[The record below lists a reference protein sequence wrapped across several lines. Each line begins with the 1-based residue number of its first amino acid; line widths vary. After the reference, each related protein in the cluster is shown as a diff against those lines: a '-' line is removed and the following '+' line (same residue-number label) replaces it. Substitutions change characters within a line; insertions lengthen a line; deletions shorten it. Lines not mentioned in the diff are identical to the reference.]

1 MRYAICDSFNL
12 FLFWYLFQ
20 GSPKNVPK
28 AIELY
33 EAAVKDELPDA
44 QFHLGVMLDQ
54 GRDVRLNIVI
64 QFASFH
70 FPRVSLRLVLFRHL

>member
-1 MRYAICDSFNL
+1 MSTSRRSFSL
-12 FLFWYLFQ
+12 FSLRFSTCAQ
-20 GSPKNVPK
+20 GVTRNVPK

-54 GRDVRLNIVI
+54 GRDVRLRALPFALFDDSSLWIV
-64 QFASFH
+64 FFSNFD
-70 FPRVSLRLVLFRHL
+70 